1 MELHVLG
8 TGRQLNKERIHN
20 TAFVLDC
27 GKKYMI
33 DCPWAPAYVLEKCGL
48 SLDDIDRV
56 IITHAH
62 SDHAGSLETVLNYK
76 EKSGKRTR
84 LYATR
89 PVYEGIKRAIE
100 PSLTGRMDE
109 QMRPYE
115 KRFDEFVD
123 YVELE
128 PRKVLEEDGVL
139 ISVRENVHPVPAIG
153 LKISCEGRTFAYSG
167 DTKYDPKILEGL
179 RNEGAISDAQFEDLV
194 GFLWDADFIVHSAG
208 NNETLHTDIVALE
221 ALPESVRKKIH
232 IAHRKDNIN
241 TMLEQL
247 EDFGKY
253 KV

>member
-1 MELHVLG
+1 MELYVLG

-33 DCPWAPAYVLEKCGL
+33 DCPWAPAYVLGRCGL

-62 SDHAGSLETVLNYK
+62 SDHVGSLETVLNCK
-76 EKSGKRTR
+76 EKSGKKAR

-100 PSLTGRMDE
+100 PSVSGRMDE
-109 QMRPYE
+109 NMRPYE
-115 KRFDEFVD
+115 KRFEEFVD

-128 PRKVLEEDGVL
+128 PRKVLEEDG
-139 ISVRENVHPVPAIG
+139 ISIAVRENLHAVPAIG
-153 LKISCEGRTFAYSG
+153 LKMSDGKRTFAYSG
-167 DTKYDPKILEGL
+167 DTKYDPRLLEELKSRGS
-179 RNEGAISDAQFEDLV
+179 ISDAQYEDLI
-194 GFLWDADFIVHSAG
+194 GFLWGADFIVHSAG
-208 NNETLHTDIVALE
+208 NNEALHTDAAALE
-221 ALPESVRKKIH
+221 ALPENIRKKIR
-232 IAHRKDNIN
+232 IAHRKDELD
-241 TMLEQL
+241 TTLEQL

-253 KV
+253 RV